1 MMQTFTIGRLFDIRV
16 GVHVSWIAVYLFMT
30 ISLAGVFDALPYP
43 AALGLGALCALV
55 LFASVIVHEFAHA
68 LVARAFDV
76 RTRAITLFL
85 FGGVATLEREPP
97 SPRAEALIALAG
109 PLASALIAALAF
121 GVLVVLEHIAG
132 GRLVGAL
139 RVAATVLAVANGVL
153 AVFNLIPAFP
163 MDGGRVLRAAI
174 WHWRK
179 SRSAATAAASLAGL
193 VFAGLMIV
201 GGGVLAVW
209 LPVWQYGWYV
219 LLGAFLFRQ
228 GWSAYHD
235 ARLTQRL
242 ERIRVC
248 DVMDEPALSDLE
260 FEGFHLAPSATG
272 LDAVAAFRDSD
283 RTMIPVVADGRLSG
297 WITRARTL
305 ALLKNVA

>member
-30 ISLAGVFDALPYP
+30 FSLAGIFEALPYVV
-43 AALGLGALCALV
+43 ALALAGVCALV
-55 LFASVIVHEFAHA
+55 LFASVVVHEFAHA

-97 SPRAEALIALAG
+97 SPRAEVLIALAG
-109 PLASALIAALAF
+109 PLASAAIAALAF
-121 GVLVVLEHIAG
+121 CVLVLLESVAG
-132 GRLVGAL
+132 GRAIGAL
-139 RVAATVLAVANGVL
+139 RVAATVLAAANGVL
-153 AVFNLIPAFP
+153 AIFNLIPAFP

-174 WHWRK
+174 WQWRK

-193 VFAGLMIV
+193 VFAGLLTVSGI
-201 GGGVLAVW
+201 VLAVW
-209 LPVWQYGWYV
+209 LSVWQYGWYV
-219 LLGAFLFRQ
+219 ILGAFLFRQ
-228 GWSAYHD
+228 SWTAYCD
-235 ARLTQRL
+235 ARLAERL
-242 ERIRVC
+242 ERIRAC
-248 DVMDEPALSDLE
+248 DVMDAPATSDLE
-260 FEGFHLAPSATG
+260 YDGFHLAPSATG
-272 LDAVAAFRDSD
+272 LDVIAAFRDSD

-297 WITRARTL
+297 WITRDRTL